1 MAVPSLSLATRQRL
15 LFAVLCFV
23 WGTTFLALKI
33 GVTAVP
39 PAFYSGV
46 RWTAAGV
53 LLLAW
58 RRVRGQRVLVRPRL
72 LLRVVPLALVLVGVC
87 SAVQLYGLR
96 EVSSGLGA
104 VISSALTPI
113 TMLIVAV
120 ALGQERLEGRH
131 LLGLGIGIGGILV
144 LFGPAAI
151 SGDMGKA
158 ALLGAALVA
167 FGTVLYC
174 VGAVGSRRLLR
185 IVPPAQLAGLTN
197 LFGGLALLV
206 FSLPLEPGAWQAA
219 NLAWGWEVWLGWLWL
234 VFAGSLGASIIY
246 FLLMRDW
253 GASRTGSYAFI
264 SPVIS
269 VLAGMAVLHEHVSLT
284 EAVGMLLMLAGAGL
298 SLGRSPP
305 RRGA

>member
-1 MAVPSLSLATRQRL
+1 MPPLSLANRQRL
-15 LFAVLCFV
+15 LFAILCFV

-33 GVTAVP
+33 GVSTVP

-58 RRVRGQRVLVRPRL
+58 RHLRGQRVLVRPRL
-72 LLRVVPLALVLVGVC
+72 LLRVIPLALLLVAVC

-96 EVSSGLGA
+96 LVSSGLGA
-104 VISSALTPI
+104 VINSALTPI
-113 TMLIVAV
+113 TMLVVAV
-120 ALGQERLEGRH
+120 ALGQERLDRRR
-131 LLGLGIGIGGILV
+131 LLGLGVGIGGILV
-144 LFGPAAI
+144 LFGPPALA
-151 SGDMGKA
+151 GEMGWK
-158 ALLGAALVA
+158 ALLGAALV
-167 FGTVLYC
+167 GLSTVLYC

-185 IVPPAQLAGLTN
+185 IIPPAQLAGLTN

-206 FSLPLEPGAWQAA
+206 FSLPFEPGAWQAA
-219 NLAWGWEVWLGWLWL
+219 DLAWGWTVWLGWLWL

-269 VLAGMAVLHEHVSLT
+269 VLAGMLVLHEHVGAT
-284 EAVGMLLMLAGAGL
+284 EAAGMALMLAGAGL
-298 SLGRSPP
+298 SLGRPSAQ
-305 RRGA
+305 RRA